1 MNVRL
6 HAGGKRGFL
15 YMKNTFRMRCACF
28 LVGFFF
34 CAVIPA
40 GMAADRQETVTQ
52 ALDDYEF
59 KPAAPAPVA
68 VSVIPVSGRSVRPDK
83 PLPKMN
89 TLVQRQVVRTIPGT
103 VKTGFLA
110 EAAVSGKGRKL
121 DDFSEEETYAEVIEI
136 RNPAKDVTPPPEEE
150 ARPDGE
156 RIDVLQ
162 MKDVDMMDILKL
174 ISQKSGMNI
183 IAGKG
188 VSGKVSIY
196 LKDVHWKDAL
206 RIILD
211 SNGLAYKDEEGIL
224 HVMPAAEFEKRYG
237 SRFGGELKTSIIRL
251 DYADAQDMV
260 ALLTQMKS
268 YLGKIIF
275 DAKSNTLVLT
285 DSGDVI
291 AEMERLI
298 KQIDV
303 PVKTKVYELNYA
315 MAEDMSQKITEVLT
329 KNVGRVKYDI
339 RSNKVI
345 VRDTPIS
352 LAEID
357 KLIHSFDVQE
367 QQVLIE
373 AKILQVV
380 LSDQHKFGVDWEA
393 IVAEYHD
400 LNFKNNFSILNSSDK
415 SGTVTI
421 GTLANDDYTAL
432 LQALKTVGETNI
444 LSSPRIT
451 ALNNQEAR
459 ILVGSQEPYVTTTTT
474 TPASGPTT
482 TAESISFIDVGIKL
496 YVTPTIHRD
505 DFITMKIRPEVS
517 SVTRTLTTSN
527 NNSIPV
533 VETSEAET
541 TVMIKNGVTVIIGGL
556 IKEEQI
562 NSENKVPLLGD
573 IPLLGSAFRNEDHLK
588 RKTEIVIFLTPRLM
602 TGDVST
608 ALSPEDFSSGES
620 VTSSR

>member
-1 MNVRL
+1 MKILEKQYCRF
-6 HAGGKRGFL
+6 FL
-15 YMKNTFRMRCACF
+15 MA
-28 LVGFFF
+28 GFFF
-34 CAVIPA
+34 YAVIPA
-40 GMAADRQETVTQ
+40 GVAADRHEIVNQ
-52 ALDDYEF
+52 ALNDYESQPVPPE
-59 KPAAPAPVA
+59 PAAAGEAPVA
-68 VSVIPVSGRSVRPDK
+68 APFNRSENSLPLMSALVR
-83 PLPKMN
+83 
-89 TLVQRQVVRTIPGT
+89 RTISRTAQGT
-103 VKTGFLA
+103 VTTDFLVESPGA
-110 EAAVSGKGRKL
+110 KASQPRE
-121 DDFSEEETYAEVIEI
+121 DFSDDGTYAEVIEI
-136 RNPAKDVTPPPEEE
+136 RSPAEDVRPRNTEDSV
-150 ARPDGE
+150 PDGGL
-156 RIDVLQ
+156 IDILQ
-162 MKDVDMMDILKL
+162 MKDVDIMDILKL
-174 ISQKSGMNI
+174 IAQKSGTNI

-196 LKDVHWKDAL
+196 LKDVYWKDAL

-237 SRFGGELKTSIIRL
+237 YRFGGELKTSIIRL
-251 DYADAQDMV
+251 DYADVQDMV
-260 ALLTQMKS
+260 TLLTQMKS
-268 YLGKIIF
+268 YMGKIIS

-285 DSGDVI
+285 DSPDVI

-298 KQIDV
+298 KRIDV
-303 PVKTKVYELNYA
+303 PVMTKVYALNYA
-315 MAEDMSQKITEVLT
+315 QAEEMSQKVSEALT
-329 KNVGRVKYDI
+329 KNVGRVKYDT
-339 RSNKVI
+339 RSNKLI
-345 VRDTPIS
+345 VRDTPTS
-352 LAEID
+352 LEEID
-357 KLIHSFDVQE
+357 KLVQSFDVQE

-373 AKILQVV
+373 ARILQVV
-380 LSDQHKFGVDWEA
+380 LSDQQKLGVDWEA
-393 IVAEYHD
+393 VVAEYHN
-400 LNFKNNFSILNSSDK
+400 LNLKTDFSILNSSDK

-421 GTLANDDYTAL
+421 GTLASDDYTAL
-432 LQALKTVGETNI
+432 VQALKTVGETNI

-562 NSENKVPLLGD
+562 DSKNKVPLLGD
-573 IPLLGSAFRNEDHLK
+573 IPLLGHAFRNEDHLK

-608 ALSPEDFSSGES
+608 SLSPKDFSSK
-620 VTSSR
+620 SSF

>member
-1 MNVRL
+1 MINL
-6 HAGGKRGFL
+6 DGYKHIALMGG
-15 YMKNTFRMRCACF
+15 
-28 LVGFFF
+28 VFF
-34 CAVIPA
+34 CLLIPA
-40 GMAADRQETVTQ
+40 GIAAERQDIVHQ
-52 ALDDYEF
+52 ALNDYESL
-59 KPAAPAPVA
+59 PVA
-68 VSVIPVSGRSVRPDK
+68 PGLVTAGLNSGPHASGQPDCSG
-83 PLPKMN
+83 PMMN
-89 TLVQRQVVRTIPGT
+89 GVLRRQLVKIVHGLNPQ
-103 VKTGFLA
+103 
-110 EAAVSGKGRKL
+110 
-121 DDFSEEETYAEVIEI
+121 DFSEEETYAEVIEI
-136 RNPAKDVTPPPEEE
+136 RRPGNEAVPEPPEEDV
-150 ARPDGE
+150 PDEG

-162 MKDVDMMDILKL
+162 MKNVDIMDILKL
-174 ISQKSGMNI
+174 ISQKSGVNI
-183 IAGKG
+183 ITGKG
-188 VSGKVSIY
+188 VSGNVSIY
-196 LKDVHWKDAL
+196 LKDVRWKDAL

-211 SNGLAYKDEEGIL
+211 SNGLAYKDEAGIL

-237 SRFGGELKTSIIRL
+237 YRFGGDLKTRIIHL
-251 DYADAQDMV
+251 DYADVQDMV
-260 ALLTQMKS
+260 TLLTQMKS
-268 YLGKIIF
+268 YLGKIIA

-303 PVKTKVYELNYA
+303 PVMTKVYELNYA
-315 MAEDMSQKITEVLT
+315 QAEDLSQKVAEVLT
-329 KNVGRVKYDI
+329 KNVGRVKHDV
-339 RSNKVI
+339 RSNKLI
-345 VRDTPIS
+345 VRDTPVS

-357 KLIHSFDVQE
+357 KLVHSFDVRE

-393 IVAEYHD
+393 VVTKYHN
-400 LNFKNNFSILNSSDK
+400 LNFKNDFSILSSNEK

-421 GTLANDDYTAL
+421 GTLASDDYTAL
-432 LQALKTVGETNI
+432 LEALKTAGETNI

-451 ALNNQEAR
+451 ALNKQEAR

-505 DFITMKIRPEVS
+505 NFITMKIRPEVS

-527 NNSIPV
+527 NNTIPV

-541 TVMIKNGVTVIIGGL
+541 MVMIKDGVTVIIGGL
-556 IKEEQI
+556 IKEETI

-573 IPLLGSAFRNEDHLK
+573 IPFLGLAFRNEDHLT
-588 RKTEIVIFLTPRLM
+588 RKTEIVIFLTPRIM
-602 TGDVST
+602 SGDVST
-608 ALSPEDFSSGES
+608 ALSPEDFSSRAPAS
-620 VTSSR
+620 F